1 MDGAAEQ
8 KRNPESNL
16 PYRSNEFDVCI
27 HNPEIDF
34 FASNGPEASDWPQLW
49 AGSKREYRCLHNG
62 VKSLRNVFE
71 TCNFNRHFS
80 RFQVFLTKKPRPVK
94 LVLIRQKIRIHI
106 LIIGC

>member
-1 MDGAAEQ
+1 MLSMYVAAEQ

-49 AGSKREYRCLHNG
+49 AGSKREYRCLQNG
-62 VKSLRNVFE
+62 LKSLNTKHIVF
-71 TCNFNRHFS
+71 
-80 RFQVFLTKKPRPVK
+80 
-94 LVLIRQKIRIHI
+94 
-106 LIIGC
+106 